1 MKRFSPNR
9 QAILECLRST
19 TIHPTADWILE
30 QLRPSWP
37 NLNLATVYRNLFQ
50 LKEDGLIRSM
60 GVIAGQEHFDGN
72 IEPHAHVMC
81 KCCGRIVD
89 IPLTE
94 EMSQL
99 MALTGSTTGFEV
111 QASQFTG
118 LCPDCRGSSK

>member
-19 TIHPTADWILE
+19 TIHPTADRILE

-60 GVIAGQEHFDGN
+60 GVVAGQEHFDGN

-118 LCPDCRGSSK
+118 LCPDCRESNI

>member
-1 MKRFSPNR
+1 MKRFSQNR

-19 TIHPTADWILE
+19 TIHPSADWILE

-37 NLNLATVYRNLFQ
+37 NLNLATVYRNLLQ
-50 LKEDGLIRSM
+50 LKEDRLIRSM
-60 GVIAGQEHFDGN
+60 GVVAGQEHYDGN

-81 KCCGRIVD
+81 KYCGRIVD

-99 MALTGSTTGFEV
+99 MALTGSDTGFEV
-111 QASQFTG
+111 QTFQFTG
-118 LCPDCRGSSK
+118 LCPDCRRSSK